1 MATAAAGMIRGG
13 SSYPSLDQVKD
24 RKKKHVDR
32 ARVFCVAS
40 SAAAKLTDPYETLR
54 IRPGASES
62 EVKKAFRQL
71 ALKVYFYID
80 EYFSISFLP
89 ICFR

>member
-1 MATAAAGMIRGG
+1 MATAAAAMIRGG
-13 SSYPSLDQVKD
+13 SSYPCLGQVKD
-24 RKKKHVDR
+24 RKKKIVDR
-32 ARVFCVAS
+32 ARVFCVSS

-54 IRPGASES
+54 IHPGASES

-71 ALKVYFYID
+71 ALKVYFYVD
-80 EYFSISFLP
+80 EYFLISFLP